1 MTEGRESDMHGPE
14 RWSRFAMTIVRVAL
28 LVFLIWTLF
37 SAKFASETPIAED
50 VPSTPQSSR
59 AVDTPCPT

>member
-1 MTEGRESDMHGPE
+1 MTEGRESDMHTSE
-14 RWSRFAMTIVRVAL
+14 RWSRFAMTVVRVAL

-37 SAKFASETPIAED
+37 SARFASETPVAED
-50 VPSTPQSSR
+50 APSAPQSSR